1 MEQHIFLK
9 NICKYAITELYTMHV
24 FNCILHSVAEILLAE
39 CEHDFQLTG
48 AVLSLLFL
56 NSEEGKHSLP

>member
-1 MEQHIFLK
+1 
-9 NICKYAITELYTMHV
+9 MHV